1 MKIVPPIR
9 KAGAGRPLAALAATL
24 ALAFA
29 AACAEKPKA
38 DYPLKPVPFTDV
50 RLDDAFWAPRLE
62 RNRTVTIPHL
72 FKMEEE
78 TGRLKNFDLA
88 KDALAGATGLKFST
102 SYPFDDSDVYK
113 TIEAASYALATRP
126 DPELE
131 TCVDGVIDRIASA
144 QEPDGYL
151 YTARTIGGPPP
162 VDWLGPERWSHLYM
176 SHELYNLGHL
186 YEAAAAHYQ
195 ATGKTSLLNIAVK
208 SADLVAR
215 EFGPGKRTNPPG
227 HEEIEVGL
235 VKLYR
240 ATGKAKYLDLAR
252 FFIEAR
258 GRTAG
263 RIPYRGDNG
272 ESLLLYGSYS
282 QDDKPFVEQTEAVG
296 HAVRAGYLYA
306 GAADVAALTGDKAYL
321 AALDRIWADVAGTKI
336 YLTGGIGAAGAWEGY
351 GPAYRLP
358 NATAYA
364 ETCANIATFLWNSRM
379 FRLEEDAKYVD
390 VMERI
395 LYNGVLSGISLSG
408 DRFFYPNPL
417 ESRGQHERVAWFGC
431 ACCPPN
437 VARVLASVP
446 GYVYAAGEGKVYVN
460 LYVHGTAKV
469 TAGKAKLEIVQT
481 TEYPWKGH
489 VRIGVRAEKPTPLT
503 LYVRIP
509 GWAMGRPVPSDLY
522 RYADGPAPKPAAGT
536 ARAEIVAE
544 TPIREVE
551 MPTVKVNGEPV
562 DLVLEKGYV
571 LINRTWKAEDIVE
584 VELPMPVR
592 RVLANDKVEADR
604 GRVAVERGPLVYC
617 AEAPDND
624 GRVLNFVLPDDAP
637 LGAEGGGERRSG
649 FLDGVVVV
657 KGGAEAVSE
666 RAGKPAVEKKDIVL
680 IPYYAWANRGAG
692 EMEVWVAREPGKA
705 RTAMEP
711 GLASKATVTASDGAR
726 GLKGVNDG
734 YDPESSGE
742 NAGYVH
748 WWPKKGGTEWVEY
761 AFAEPVRV
769 SEASVY
775 WFDDTG
781 SGACRVPASWKV
793 LYKAGDKW
801 LPVAAAGTY
810 GTARDAWNTVRFAP
824 VRTAALRLEIAE
836 QKDWSVGV
844 QEWKA
849 K

>member
-1 MKIVPPIR
+1 MRVMTSVKTMI
-9 KAGAGRPLAALAATL
+9 LTL
-24 ALAFA
+24 VAVSIG
-29 AACAEKPKA
+29 ACARPPKA
-38 DYPLKPVPFTDV
+38 DYPAKPVPFTDV

-62 RNRTVTIPHL
+62 RNRAVTIPHL
-72 FKMEEE
+72 FKMEEG

-88 KDALAGATGLKFST
+88 RDALGGATGLKFST

-126 DPELE
+126 DPELDKSM
-131 TCVDGVIDRIASA
+131 DGVIDRIAAA

-151 YTARTIGGPPP
+151 YTVRTVGGPPP
-162 VDWLGPERWSHLYM
+162 VDWMGKTRWSHLYM

-195 ATGKTSLLNIAVK
+195 ATGKTSLLTIAVK

-240 ATGKAKYLDLAR
+240 ATGKTKYLDLAK
-252 FFIEAR
+252 FFIDAR
-258 GRTAG
+258 GRAAG
-263 RIPYRGDNG
+263 RIPYRGDDG
-272 ESLLLYGSYS
+272 RELLLYGPYS

-306 GAADVAALTGDKAYL
+306 GAADVAALTGDKAYV

-358 NATAYA
+358 NASAYA

-408 DRFFYPNPL
+408 DLFFYPNPL
-417 ESRGQHERVAWFGC
+417 ESHGQHARVPWFGC

-437 VARVLASVP
+437 VSRVLASVP
-446 GYVYAAGEGKVYVN
+446 GYVYAVGEGKVFVN
-460 LYVHGTAKV
+460 LFVQGKASLA
-469 TAGKAKLEIVQT
+469 AGKARLEIVQT

-489 VRIGVRAEKPTPLT
+489 VKIGVRPEKPLAFT

-522 RYADGPAPKPAAGT
+522 RYADAPAPKPAGEPAQ
-536 ARAEIVAE
+536 AEIVAE

-562 DLVLEKGYV
+562 DLVLQKGYV

-584 VELPMPVR
+584 VELPMPAR

-617 AEAPDND
+617 AEAPDNG
-624 GRVLNFVLPDDAP
+624 GRVLNFVLPD
-637 LGAEGGGERRSG
+637 GGRLADEMRPEL
-649 FLDGVVVV
+649 LDGVVVI
-657 KGGAEAVSE
+657 KCPAEAVSE
-666 RAGKPAVEKKDIVL
+666 KGGKPVVEKKDITLV
-680 IPYYAWANRGAG
+680 PYYAWANRGAG
-692 EMEVWVAREPGKA
+692 EMEVWLAREPSKA
-705 RTAMEP
+705 RMAMEP
-711 GLASKATVTASDGAR
+711 GLASKATVTASDGAK

-734 YDPESSGE
+734 YDPESSDDGT
-742 NAGYVH
+742 GYVH
-748 WWPKKGGTEWVEY
+748 WWPKRGGMEWVEY
-761 AFAEPVRV
+761 AFPEPVRV

-801 LPVAAAGTY
+801 LPAAAAGTY
-810 GTARDAWNTVRFAP
+810 GTAKDAWNTVRFAP
-824 VRTAALRLEIAE
+824 VRTTALRLEVVE

-844 QEWKA
+844 HEWKV

>member
-1 MKIVPPIR
+1 VAP
-9 KAGAGRPLAALAATL
+9 ALVF
-24 ALAFA
+24 ALA
-29 AACAEKPKA
+29 AACARTPKA
-38 DYPLKPVPFTDV
+38 DYPVKPVPFTDV
-50 RLDDAFWAPRLE
+50 HLTDAFWAPRLE
-62 RNRTVTIPHL
+62 TNRTVTIPHI
-72 FKMEEE
+72 FKMEED
-78 TGRLKNFDLA
+78 TGRLKNFELA
-88 KDALAGATGLKFST
+88 KDALGGAAGLKFCT

-126 DPELE
+126 DRELE
-131 TCVDGVIDRIASA
+131 KYVDGVIDRIASA

-151 YTARTIGGPPP
+151 YTIRTIGGPPP
-162 VDWLGPERWSHLYM
+162 VDWMGKERWSHLYM

-195 ATGKTSLLNIAVK
+195 ATGKTSLLNIAIK

-227 HEEIEVGL
+227 HEEIEIGL

-240 ATGKAKYLDLAR
+240 ATGRTKYLDLAK
-252 FFIEAR
+252 FFIDAR
-258 GRTAG
+258 GRKAG
-263 RIPYRGDNG
+263 RVPYQGENG
-272 ESLLLYGSYS
+272 KQLLLYGEYS
-282 QDDKPFVEQTEAVG
+282 QDHKPFVEQTEAVG

-321 AALDRIWADVAGTKI
+321 AALDKIWADVVRTKI

-364 ETCANIATFLWNSRM
+364 ETCANIAVFLWNSRM

-408 DRFFYPNPL
+408 DLFFYPNPL
-417 ESRGQHERVAWFGC
+417 ESRGQHQRVPWFGC

-446 GYVYAAGEGKVYVN
+446 GYAYAAGEGKVYVN
-460 LYVHGTAKV
+460 LFANGTAEI
-469 TAGKAKLEIVQT
+469 TAGKAKLEIRQT
-481 TEYPWKGH
+481 TEYPWKGTI
-489 VRIGVRAEKPTPLT
+489 RIGVRPEKPTALT

-509 GWAMGRPVPSDLY
+509 GWAMGRPIPSDLY
-522 RYADGPAPKPAAGT
+522 RYTDGPAPKPASTAGGQE
-536 ARAEIVAE
+536 RPEIVAQ
-544 TPIREVE
+544 PAVRDVE
-551 MPTVKVNGEPV
+551 MPTVMVNGEPV
-562 DLVLEKGYV
+562 DVVLQKGYV
-571 LINRTWKAEDIVE
+571 LLNRTWKADDVVE
-584 VELPMPVR
+584 VNLPMPVR
-592 RVLANDKVEADR
+592 RVVANEAVEADR
-604 GRVAVERGPLVYC
+604 DRVAVERGPIVYC
-617 AEAPDND
+617 AEAADNA
-624 GRVLNFVLPDDAP
+624 GRVLNFILPD
-637 LGAEGGGERRSG
+637 GAGLAEEMSPEV
-649 FLDGVVVV
+649 LNGVVVI
-657 KGGAEAVSE
+657 KGEAEALSE
-666 RAGKPAVEKKDIVL
+666 KAGRPVVENKPITL

-692 EMEVWVAREPGKA
+692 EMEVWIARDRTKA
-705 RTAMEP
+705 RLALEP
-711 GLASKATVTASDGAR
+711 GLASKASVTASEGAK
-726 GLKGVNDG
+726 GLRGVNDG

-742 NAGYVH
+742 GSGYVH

-761 AFAEPVRV
+761 AFKDAVRI
-769 SEASVY
+769 SETAVY

-781 SGACRVPASWKV
+781 SGACRVPASWKL

-801 LPVAAAGTY
+801 LPVAAAGPY
-810 GTARDAWNTVRFAP
+810 GVAKDAWNMVRFAP
-824 VRTAALRLEIAE
+824 VRTTALRLEIQE

-844 QEWKA
+844 HEWKI

>member
-1 MKIVPPIR
+1 MSIVSPNNR
-9 KAGAGRPLAALAATL
+9 REAGAALLAA
-24 ALAFA
+24 ALVLGP
-29 AACAEKPKA
+29 ACAKAPKA
-38 DYPLKPVPFTDV
+38 DYAVKPVPFTDV
-50 RLDDAFWAPRLE
+50 HIDDAFWAPRLE
-62 RNRTVTIPHL
+62 RNRAVTIPHL

-88 KDALAGATGLKFST
+88 KEALGGATGLKFST

-113 TIEAASYALATRP
+113 TIEAASYALAARP

-131 TCVDGVIDRIASA
+131 KYVDGVVDRIAAA

-151 YTARTIGGPPP
+151 YTVRTVGGPPP
-162 VDWLGPERWSHLYM
+162 VDWMGKERWSHLYM

-186 YEAAAAHYQ
+186 YEAAVAHYQ

-240 ATGKAKYLDLAR
+240 ATGKTKYLDLAK
-252 FFIEAR
+252 FFTDAR

-263 RIPYRGDNG
+263 RIPYRGGDG
-272 ESLLLYGSYS
+272 REFLLYGPYS

-321 AALDRIWADVAGTKI
+321 AALDRIWADVAGTKL
-336 YLTGGIGAAGAWEGY
+336 YLTGGVGAAGAWEGY

-358 NATAYA
+358 NASAYA

-408 DRFFYPNPL
+408 DLFFYPNPL
-417 ESRGQHERVAWFGC
+417 ESHGQHARVPWFGC

-437 VARVLASVP
+437 VSRVLASVP
-446 GYVYAAGEGKVYVN
+446 GYVYAAGEGKVFVN
-460 LYVHGTAKV
+460 LFVHGTAEV

-481 TEYPWKGH
+481 TQYPWTGH
-489 VRIGVRAEKPTPLT
+489 VKIGVRPEKPTPLT

-522 RYADGPAPKPAAGT
+522 RYADAPAPKPAGKA
-536 ARAEIVAE
+536 AQAEIVAE
-544 TPIREVE
+544 TPIREAE

-562 DLVLEKGYV
+562 DLVLQKGYV
-571 LINRTWKAEDIVE
+571 LIDRTWKAEDTVE
-584 VELPMPVR
+584 LELPMPVR
-592 RVLANDKVEADR
+592 RVLAHDKVEADR

-617 AEAPDND
+617 AEAPDNG
-624 GRVLNFVLPDDAP
+624 GRALNLVLPDEAN
-637 LGAEGGGERRSG
+637 LFAEGERRYG
-649 FLDGVVVV
+649 FLDGVVVI
-657 KGGAEAVSE
+657 KGTAEAVSE
-666 RAGKPAVEKKDIVL
+666 KGGKAAVEKKPITL

-692 EMEVWVAREPGKA
+692 EMEVWLAREPSEA
-705 RTAMEP
+705 RMAMEP
-711 GLASKATVTASDGAR
+711 GLASKATVTASEGAK

-734 YDPESSGE
+734 YDPESSDDGT
-742 NAGYVH
+742 GYVH

-761 AFAEPVRV
+761 AFQAPVRV

-781 SGACRVPASWKV
+781 GGACRVPASWKI
-793 LYKAGDKW
+793 LCKAGDKW
-801 LPVAAAGTY
+801 LPAAAAGKY
-810 GTARDAWNTVRFAP
+810 GTAKDAWNRVRFAP
-824 VRTAALRLEIAE
+824 VRTTALRLEIEE

-844 QEWKA
+844 HEWKI